1 MFIRCYNSIK
11 TLFKRCFNAV
21 TTPLKLFKSIV
32 LSLKNYS
39 FMDLITDWLAAFTF
53 ASLIFITFLS

>member
-1 MFIRCYNSIK
+1 MCIKININSIK

-39 FMDLITDWLAAFTF
+39 FMDLITD
-53 ASLIFITFLS
+53 